1 MADLKIW
8 QLQEAKAK
16 FSELVRASAA
26 APQEIS
32 LRGKNV
38 AVLLSNNEYEKL
50 VSANKP
56 KQSLFELLQNSPFRG
71 VELDL
76 RRNKDRTMRKIDFGE

>member
-1 MADLKIW
+1 MGTW

-16 FSELVRASAA
+16 FSEVVRASAE
-26 APQEIS
+26 APQEIT

-38 AVLLSNNEYEKL
+38 AVLLSRDEYEKL
-50 VSANKP
+50 AKPAQP

-71 VELDL
+71 VKLDL
-76 RRNKDRTMRKIDFGE
+76 RRNKDRTMRKIDFGD

>member
-1 MADLKIW
+1 MKPW

-16 FSELVRASAA
+16 FSEVVRASAES
-26 APQEIS
+26 PQQIT

-50 VSANKP
+50 VNANKP
-56 KQSLFELLQNSPFRG
+56 KQSLYELLQSSSFAE
-71 VELDL
+71 VKLDL
-76 RRNKDRTMRKIDFGE
+76 RRNKDRTMRKIDL